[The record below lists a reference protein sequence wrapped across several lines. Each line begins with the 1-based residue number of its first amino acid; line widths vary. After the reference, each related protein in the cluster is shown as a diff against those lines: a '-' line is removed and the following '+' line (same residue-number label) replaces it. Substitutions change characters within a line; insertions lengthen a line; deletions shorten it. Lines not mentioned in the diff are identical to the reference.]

1 MTGSEKVRLRPRIF
15 LTLTL
20 IFTLTL
26 TLTLIGTAVVLILSP
41 REDHFKSRSVDYL
54 WCDTCRDCC
63 RFRQDQK
70 AGGWGVIKK
79 GVKVGAIWSWIQL
92 G

>member
-1 MTGSEKVRLRPRIF
+1 MTGSEKVRLTPRIF

-20 IFTLTL
+20 ILTL

-79 GVKVGAIWSWIQL
+79 GVKVGAI
-92 G
+92 